1 MTRWWII
8 KKIVCLLLLSIV
20 FCSCGGGDSSD
31 FELVNEFEG
40 GKHYKAGLV
49 SVLQLHGTHHQMGRQ
64 YGALMRDEMKVLYES
79 MIAEF
84 SAHWPLERM
93 EQIAQAIY
101 AVYPQQYKDIL
112 IGMAETSGL
121 GLERQITLNAI
132 EFIPKIHNDVPH
144 HCSGLAVWGNYT
156 RDGRL
161 IFGRNN
167 DDAEKYRLFGKYTLV
182 AVFNPVDTAMPV
194 AVVNYAGAI
203 YVPSGMN
210 RDGIFLELNAG
221 NVQPFYVHRPSIF
234 LNLFSF
240 LQNYSTQDEMDAA
253 FRPMLVNLSSIVN
266 VADENIAYSFE
277 CPVTGCRRR
286 GPDALGVLA
295 STNHFID
302 PSWGIPLPPPND
314 DSAVRR
320 DNLLALAEAKKGTIN
335 VPVMKQ
341 IMDTP
346 IEQGGATHEGT
357 IYQIIA
363 DPRERTI
370 WLKAPGSFNWQ
381 RIPLT
386 SLFLH

>member
-1 MTRWWII
+1 MR
-8 KKIVCLLLLSIV
+8 KIAYLLFLSV
-20 FCSCGGGDSSD
+20 LFCSCGGGDSTD
-31 FELVNEFEG
+31 FVLVSQSEG
-40 GKHYKAGLV
+40 GRLYKAGPV
-49 SVLQLHGTHHQMGRQ
+49 SVLQLHGTHYQMGRQ
-64 YGALMRDEMKVLYES
+64 YGALMKDDLNALYES

-84 SAHWPLERM
+84 SPHWSYERM
-93 EQIAQAIY
+93 RQIAEAVY
-101 AVYPQQYKDIL
+101 AVYPQKYKDIL

-121 GLERQITLNAI
+121 SLERQIILNAI
-132 EFIPKIHNDVPH
+132 EFIPKIHNDVPSQ
-144 HCSGLAVWGNYT
+144 CSGLAVWGDYS

-167 DDAEKYRLFGKYTLV
+167 DDAEKYKVFGKYTFV
-182 AVFNPVDTAMPV
+182 AVFNPVGSGMPV

-221 NVQPFYVHRPSIF
+221 NVQRFYVNRPSIV
-234 LNLFSF
+234 LTLFSF
-240 LQNYSTQDEMDAA
+240 LKNCSTQDEMDAA
-253 FRPMLVNLSSIVN
+253 FRPVLANVSSIVN

-286 GPDALGVLA
+286 GPDGPGVLA
-295 STNHFID
+295 STNHFVD
-302 PSWGIPLPPPND
+302 PSWGVPLPPPTD
-314 DSAVRR
+314 HSAVRR
-320 DNLLALAEAKKGTIN
+320 DNLLALAESKKGTIN

-341 IMDTP
+341 IMDTS
-346 IEQGGATHEGT
+346 IEQGGATHENT

-381 RIPLT
+381 RIPL
-386 SLFLH
+386 SGLFMQ